1 MQSWVARAHQWCSSA
16 IHCSAGQSVVITCMV
31 QRVAR
36 SFAREQSD
44 QGGRR
49 SLQNDRSL
57 GLDIVESEV
66 VDGTYR
72 LMSEAIRQCRGHVIR
87 QSARARGWPVPPA
100 RARMCTQA
108 PTGSPRTCPRIW
120 PDQRQSMA
128 ISGNQ
133 WHLLAHLARLGAEKP
148 HERLDAVRVG
158 DDVLVGSLN
167 GKREAPQRVPDE
179 RGNQMSSES
188 HHKSSRGSTYAS
200 ISGWSLSRSRT
211 SGSTGPAAAIPIP
224 HDGFSRMI
232 RQRMA
237 TARRT

>member
-1 MQSWVARAHQWCSSA
+1 MQLGMQSACIASELGEGRDCMQSWVARAHQWCSSA

-57 GLDIVESEV
+57 GLGIVESEV

-179 RGNQMSSES
+179 RVNQSSS
-188 HHKSSRGSTYAS
+188 DLIKAQ
-200 ISGWSLSRSRT
+200 
-211 SGSTGPAAAIPIP
+211 
-224 HDGFSRMI
+224 M
-232 RQRMA
+232 
-237 TARRT
+237 

>member
-1 MQSWVARAHQWCSSA
+1 MQSWAARAHQWCSSA

-57 GLDIVESEV
+57 GLGIVESEV

-87 QSARARGWPVPPA
+87 QSARARGRPVPPA
-100 RARMCTQA
+100 RARMHSGAYRQSTHLPA
-108 PTGSPRTCPRIW
+108 HL

-179 RGNQMSSES
+179 RVNQSSS
-188 HHKSSRGSTYAS
+188 DLIKAQ
-200 ISGWSLSRSRT
+200 
-211 SGSTGPAAAIPIP
+211 
-224 HDGFSRMI
+224 M
-232 RQRMA
+232 
-237 TARRT
+237 